1 MADALNGL
9 TLAMAENEG
18 ADLMTICST
27 CQGVLSQH
35 NYHLKND
42 QARMDRANATIAD
55 QGFRYGGTTKVKHML
70 WMLFEDIGI
79 DRVASAIKR
88 KLTGLKIAPFYG
100 CYILRP
106 SEALGLRERPERKT
120 YLERLI
126 ALLGAEPVEY
136 RGATKCCGFPM
147 ATFNREKALAM
158 GGNHI
163 IEAKEKGADLLV
175 TPCPLCHLNL
185 DAQQPDAARV
195 LKKEIDVPIFHL
207 PQLLGLAFGMEPVAA
222 APRSSRRLDEGRARK
237 GRTQSV
243 ALAPKPFVCFT
254 ASQSSEA
261 VSVFWQAKQKDGAVS
276 NSTFFACVR
285 VNARRDGIV
294 VKRLPPTSGSKKC
307 EPR

>member
-1 MADALNGL
+1 MKVAFYPGCVSKGACPELYVSARLIAEPLGLELHELVSAPCTGAGVLSEQNRELADALNGL
-9 TLAMAENEG
+9 TLAMAEAEG

-27 CQGVLSQH
+27 CQGVLSDH
-35 NYHLKND
+35 NFHLKND
-42 QARMDRANATIAD
+42 EARREKANATIAD
-55 QGFRYGGTTKVKHML
+55 QGYSYGGTATVKHLL

-79 DRVASAIKR
+79 ERVTASIKR

-120 YLERLI
+120 YLNQLI

-147 ATFNREKALAM
+147 LTFNRDKALAM

-185 DAQQPDAARV
+185 DGQQPDAARV
-195 LKKEIDVPIFHL
+195 LKQDIDVPIFHL
-207 PQLLGLAFGMEPVAA
+207 PQLLGLAFGFEPDEL
-222 APRSSRRLDEGRARK
+222 RLNHHVVSTK
-237 GRTQSV
+237 G
-243 ALAPKPFVCFT
+243 ALEKV
-254 ASQSSEA
+254 ELK
-261 VSVFWQAKQKDGAVS
+261 V
-276 NSTFFACVR
+276 
-285 VNARRDGIV
+285 
-294 VKRLPPTSGSKKC
+294 
-307 EPR
+307 

>member
-1 MADALNGL
+1 MKVAFFPGCVSKGACPELYVSTKAIAEPLGLELHELESAPCCGAGVLSEQNHDLADALNGL
-9 TLAMAENEG
+9 MLAMAEAEG

-27 CQGVLSQH
+27 CQGVLADT
-35 NYHLKND
+35 NYQLKND
-42 QARMDRANATIAD
+42 PARLEKANATIAD
-55 QGFRYGGTTKVKHML
+55 QGFRYSGSTTVKHLL

-79 DRVASAIKR
+79 ERVERAIKR
-88 KLTGLKIAPFYG
+88 KLTGLKIAPFYC

-120 YLERLI
+120 YLDRLI

-147 ATFNREKALAM
+147 VSFNRDKALAM

-185 DAQQPDAARV
+185 DGQQPDAARV

-207 PQLLGLAFGMEPVAA
+207 PQLLGIAFGFEPQQL
-222 APRSSRRLDEGRARK
+222 RLNHHVVSTK
-237 GRTQSV
+237 G
-243 ALAPKPFVCFT
+243 ALEKV
-254 ASQSSEA
+254 ELK
-261 VSVFWQAKQKDGAVS
+261 V
-276 NSTFFACVR
+276 
-285 VNARRDGIV
+285 
-294 VKRLPPTSGSKKC
+294 
-307 EPR
+307 

>member
-1 MADALNGL
+1 VKVAFFPGCVSKGACPELYVSTQAIAEPLGLELHELYSAPCCGAGVLSEQNPDLTDALNGL
-9 TLAMAENEG
+9 MLAMAEAEG

-27 CQGVLSQH
+27 CQGVLSDR

-42 QARMDRANATIAD
+42 PARLERANATIAD
-55 QGFRYGGTTKVKHML
+55 QGYRYGGTTTVKHLL

-79 DRVASAIKR
+79 DRVEAAIKH
-88 KLTGLKIAPFYG
+88 KLTGLKVAPFYG

-106 SEALGLRERPERKT
+106 TEALGLRERPERKT

-147 ATFNREKALAM
+147 LTFNRDKALAM

-185 DAQQPDAARV
+185 DGQQPDAARV
-195 LKKEIDVPIFHL
+195 LKQEIDVPIFHL
-207 PQLLGLAFGMEPVAA
+207 PQLLGLAFGLEPEAL
-222 APRSSRRLDEGRARK
+222 RLNHHVVSTK
-237 GRTQSV
+237 V
-243 ALAPKPFVCFT
+243 ALEKIELKV
-254 ASQSSEA
+254 
-261 VSVFWQAKQKDGAVS
+261 
-276 NSTFFACVR
+276 
-285 VNARRDGIV
+285 
-294 VKRLPPTSGSKKC
+294 
-307 EPR
+307 